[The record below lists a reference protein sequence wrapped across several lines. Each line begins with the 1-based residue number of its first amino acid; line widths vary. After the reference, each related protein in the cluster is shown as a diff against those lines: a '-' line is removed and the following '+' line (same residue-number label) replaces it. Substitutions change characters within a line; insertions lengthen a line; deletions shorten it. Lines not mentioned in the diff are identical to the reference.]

1 MSLFSWSLINHISR
15 EIRYFRPFVKQ
26 HRTHTDTVYGN
37 RVNASGKKLV
47 LKMISCGSQRG
58 DSFRFIQE
66 IEQFVLQESVTSNRI
81 GNGLEDERSDWMQ
94 SLKSAPNQISFFWRK
109 SLIPK
114 ISTSFRVPSP
124 NEGLRH
130 SNAPFATITAISPM
144 ECLHSPLSFYEWT
157 DAKPSDFKWAA
168 LDRARNALPLFLLL
182 SYLLL
187 LLAHAFQDRHLFAFA
202 IFALFFCQ
210 QPPPP
215 PPSAFYSRTCV
226 AVARRAKEAKCI
238 HFMRSLTFDRIV
250 FVFGFRFVCNERRVF
265 VSMWCQLPIDAFS
278 AS

>member
-1 MSLFSWSLINHISR
+1 MSLFSWSPINHISR
-15 EIRYFRPFVKQ
+15 EIRYLRPFAKQ

-58 DSFRFIQE
+58 DSFRFIQK
-66 IEQFVLQESVTSNRI
+66 IEQFVFFSVTSHRI

-94 SLKSAPNQISFFWRK
+94 SLKSAPNQISFCWRK

-114 ISTSFRVPSP
+114 ISTGFRVPSQMKVYAIP
-124 NEGLRH
+124 THHLRQSPQSRRWNVFIHRCRFMNEPMQNQVI
-130 SNAPFATITAISPM
+130 SN
-144 ECLHSPLSFYEWT
+144 ELHSTGPETLCHCCCCFIRFCCS
-157 DAKPSDFKWAA
+157 
-168 LDRARNALPLFLLL
+168 
-182 SYLLL
+182 
-187 LLAHAFQDRHLFAFA
+187 AHAFQDRHLFAFA

-210 QPPPP
+210 RPPPP

-226 AVARRAKEAKCI
+226 AVARRAKEEKCM

-250 FVFGFRFVCNERRVF
+250 FVFGFRFVFNERRVL
-265 VSMWCQLPIDAFS
+265 VSM
-278 AS
+278 